1 MMRTTIL
8 SSLLVAAATPLSA
21 WDPGAADAFFGHQ
34 AYGVAAQAYA
44 LGVESPDGAESPE
57 ARLGLAESAWRLDRA
72 PEARDAWQAFLL
84 RHVGGPDETRA
95 LIGLSGAL
103 DSLGDHSSAAK
114 AAQGAES
121 QAPAG
126 QGWHAAL
133 LAADAL
139 YDGGQFQEAEAA
151 YQRAGER
158 YASQLDD
165 PAFVPYA
172 RAWCLLRWA
181 QLPRRASGPAD
192 ADGVSLNALAQAA
205 DLFSQVAA
213 QKGGLRYAPSALYQQ
228 AECRYLAGDYA
239 AAAEGYQ
246 DFEQR
251 YAMDP
256 LVAAARYSLAWCRF
270 EQGQYKEAATA
281 FHRFSVVHAD
291 HPLAPWGLYLAGVSL
306 ARGGDLDLAESAYQV
321 CLQQYPGSAVAD
333 RCRYGLAW
341 LATSRKDFVAAA
353 AAWATF
359 LKNDGQGPLAA
370 SGTFLYADALY
381 QLGRYAAAHE
391 QYLALLSGWPK
402 DPLAEDALYYAAN
415 ASLALAED
423 QRARDELQQFLR
435 MRPDSAYA
443 LEARRRLGDAQY
455 ADGHLDAAEQAYQD
469 LRRLAPGTREAGEA
483 GLGLGWVSFSR
494 KDWGA
499 AGARFKAAGA
509 ELPVAE
515 AAEAWLRGGDSLF
528 NLGDYAG
535 AQALYRLGTR
545 EGGPKDERA
554 QCHLGAGWCAY
565 RQKDFAGAYGEW
577 GNAKSVA
584 DDAGLRCEAAY
595 WMGWALFRQSRWEDA
610 ATAYAAVASEF
621 PDSHLVPDALVQ
633 QANSLQNAGQYQ
645 QALPLYQKVADQW
658 PTHPKAADALHGL
671 QLCYSALGQDDQ
683 ALAAA
688 KSFLKLHADS
698 VIAPQVQYQVAE
710 HYLNSKDY
718 GSAEKE
724 LDTLKTQ
731 YPNSV
736 VDITATYWRGE
747 ARFKTL
753 KFNEAIQDWKD
764 LVARAPQHPLAPRA
778 LFRSGLAWY
787 RLQEYGQAEST
798 FRQVLDSYGNTKD
811 VAADAR
817 FNLGLTYKRMNRDS
831 DAVETYLQV
840 AKDYPDSEL
849 ASMARIRIGYIY
861 EDSGDYAKA
870 SQAYRDLAGSDKG
883 KLGAEAQYLVGD
895 TLMEQKQNGE
905 ALLAYDAVGQNFPAE
920 TAWVVT
926 ALAKSGEV
934 LESMGRDKEA
944 LERYERIVKMGG
956 DPTWVAAAQKRMD
969 ILRSHL
975 GMAAPVAKEPA
986 KAAGKAK
993 PRGKAKPK
1001 AAPADA
1007 AEGQP

>member
-1 MMRTTIL
+1 MMRIH
-8 SSLLVAAATPLSA
+8 LLLCSTALLASAPLAAMEP
-21 WDPGAADAFFGHQ
+21 DAADTFFRHQ
-34 AYGVAAQAYA
+34 AFGVAAEAYGSA
-44 LGVESPDGAESPE
+44 VLGPDGGESPE
-57 ARLGLAESAWRLDRA
+57 ARLGLAESAWRQDQSTR
-72 PEARDAWQAFLL
+72 ARDAWQAYLA
-84 RHVGGPDETRA
+84 RHVGGPEETRA
-95 LIGLSGAL
+95 LIGLSAAL
-103 DSLGDHSSAAK
+103 DSLGDHSGAAK
-114 AAQGAES
+114 AAQGAET

-126 QGWHAAL
+126 EGWHAAL

-139 YDGGQFQEAEAA
+139 YDGSQFQEAEAA
-151 YQRAGER
+151 YRQAGER
-158 YASQLDD
+158 YAGQLDE
-165 PAFVPYA
+165 PAFIPYA

-192 ADGVSLNALAQAA
+192 ADGDSLAALGRAA

-213 QKGGLRYAPSALYQQ
+213 LKGGARYAPSALYQQ
-228 AECRYLAGDYA
+228 AECRYLAGDYEA
-239 AAAEGYQ
+239 AAGGYQ
-246 DFEQR
+246 EFEKR
-251 YAMDP
+251 FGMDP

-341 LATSRKDFVAAA
+341 LATSRKDYVAAA
-353 AAWATF
+353 TAWATF
-359 LKNDGQGPLAA
+359 LKDDGQGPLAA

-391 QYLALLSGWPK
+391 QYLGLLSGWPK

-415 ASLALAED
+415 ASLALGED
-423 QRARDELQQFLR
+423 GRARDELQQFLR
-435 MRPDSAYA
+435 LRPNSSYA

-469 LRRLAPGTREAGEA
+469 LRKLAPGTREAGEA

-494 KDWGA
+494 KDWA
-499 AGARFKAAGA
+499 AAAARFKDAGA
-509 ELPVAE
+509 ELPVEE

-528 NLGDYAG
+528 NSGDYAG

-545 EGGPKDERA
+545 EGGPKDQRA

-565 RQKDFAGAYGEW
+565 RQKDFPGAYGEW
-577 GNAKSVA
+577 GNAKAVA
-584 DDAGLRCEAAY
+584 DDPELRCEAAY

-610 ATAYAAVASEF
+610 ATAYAAVTTEF

-645 QALPLYQKVADQW
+645 QALGLYQKVADQW

-671 QLCYSALGQDDQ
+671 QLCYSALGQEDQ
-683 ALAAA
+683 AIAAA

-698 VIAPQVQYQVAE
+698 SIAPQVQYQVAE

-718 GSAEKE
+718 GTAEKE
-724 LDTLKTQ
+724 LDTLKAE

-747 ARFKTL
+747 ARFKNL

-787 RLQEYGQAEST
+787 RLQEYSQAEAT

-817 FNLGLTYKRMNRDS
+817 FNLGLTYKRMGRDS
-831 DAVETYLQV
+831 DAVEAYQAV
-840 AKDYPDSEL
+840 ARDFPDSEL

-861 EDSGDYAKA
+861 EDAGDYAKA
-870 SQAYRDLAGSDKG
+870 SQAYRDLAAADKG

-934 LESMGRDKEA
+934 LESMGRDKDA
-944 LERYERIVKMGG
+944 LERYERIVKLGG
-956 DPTWVAAAQKRMD
+956 DPTWVDAAQKRMD

-975 GMAAPVAKEPA
+975 GLAAPAA
-986 KAAGKAK
+986 KAPVQAKPKGKTKAKAKAK
-993 PRGKAKPK
+993 PDNAG
-1001 AAPADA
+1001 
-1007 AEGQP
+1007 EGQP